1 MTGIIVNFIKFFI
14 CKWIGT
20 TAVEK
25 IVIVLLKEL
34 VKRTDSKVDDEIYE
48 AIFGKID
55 ENETLQKTGG
65 GTSV

>member
-20 TAVEK
+20 AAVEK

-55 ENETLQKTGG
+55 ENETLQKAGG
-65 GTSV
+65 ATSV

>member
-1 MTGIIVNFIKFFI
+1 MTGVILNFIKFFV

-20 TAVEK
+20 AAVEK

-34 VKRTDSKVDDEIYE
+34 VRRTDSKVDDEIYE

-55 ENETLQKTGG
+55 ENEENK
-65 GTSV
+65 